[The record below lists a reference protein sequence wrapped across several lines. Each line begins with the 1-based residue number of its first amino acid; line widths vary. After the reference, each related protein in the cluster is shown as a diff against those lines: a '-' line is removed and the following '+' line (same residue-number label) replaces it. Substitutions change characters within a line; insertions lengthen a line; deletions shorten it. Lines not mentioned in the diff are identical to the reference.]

1 MTDWFFKIRDA
12 IWTQVYCLKNY
23 FLNPSTW
30 KNSDFRLAII
40 RHKTSKKQKLWHWQS
55 DALFLMGLL
64 RTWEIT
70 RWFNFIQV
78 GIYIDSVNPTWEIKT
93 KLVLRM
99 IFFQRDPIK
108 LKYNSFKT
116 NKKINMFLNG
126 NTLEIPIYD
135 AINMVNT
142 LES

>member
-1 MTDWFFKIRDA
+1 
-12 IWTQVYCLKNY
+12 
-23 FLNPSTW
+23 
-30 KNSDFRLAII
+30 
-40 RHKTSKKQKLWHWQS
+40 
-55 DALFLMGLL
+55 
-64 RTWEIT
+64 
-70 RWFNFIQV
+70 
-78 GIYIDSVNPTWEIKT
+78 
-93 KLVLRM
+93 M

-126 NTLEIPIYD
+126 NTLEITIYY